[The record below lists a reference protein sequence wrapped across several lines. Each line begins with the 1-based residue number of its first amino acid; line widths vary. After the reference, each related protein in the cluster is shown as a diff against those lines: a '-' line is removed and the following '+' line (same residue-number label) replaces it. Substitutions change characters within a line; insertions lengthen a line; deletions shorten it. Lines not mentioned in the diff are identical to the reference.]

1 MTSVLVVSIK
11 TRYLLLRVDFFA
23 AAAVPAVRGSDEV
36 LEAAVDAE
44 VSEVSEE
51 HEDMASSEVEEDPD
65 EYKEEREDA
74 TLEREE
80 ERLCPKAVR

>member
-11 TRYLLLRVDFFA
+11 TRSLLLRVDFFA